1 MPENVMI
8 KPAIAKQFDEFMCQG
23 RVLFFSAPCGFG
35 KTTVAEALLVGKT
48 EEKTIYR
55 LNAADTDFSLSKP
68 DGSTLPKP
76 DGSTLSEPDERKAPD
91 WDILL
96 IDDLQMMQDEDDWQ
110 TLCQLIRT
118 QTAKRFVLLSRGAPP
133 GCLMAFQYAG
143 IMKVLEAEDLLFDW
157 NDIRKVLQLHKIE
170 ADDSEITEI
179 RKASIG
185 YPLGVMIAARHM
197 AAGRAFGPE
206 IVARSYREVFSYF
219 EAAVY
224 RRFDLPMRH
233 FLLELAP
240 FEQFDLEMARMVSGN
255 PPCRRHD

>member
-68 DGSTLPKP
+68 DGGTLSKPDGSTLPKP

-110 TLCQLIRT
+110 TLCQLMRW
-118 QTAKRFVLLSRGAPP
+118 ACPSSR
-133 GCLMAFQYAG
+133 
-143 IMKVLEAEDLLFDW
+143 KTTSRW
-157 NDIRKVLQLHKIE
+157 
-170 ADDSEITEI
+170 
-179 RKASIG
+179 
-185 YPLGVMIAARHM
+185 
-197 AAGRAFGPE
+197 GR
-206 IVARSYREVFSYF
+206 
-219 EAAVY
+219 
-224 RRFDLPMRH
+224 PMRTCT
-233 FLLELAP
+233 
-240 FEQFDLEMARMVSGN
+240 V
-255 PPCRRHD
+255 